1 MLFTMEL
8 SESLR
13 EFVEEGQDWE
23 RKNTSVKGV
32 SIVRMPPYKN
42 RPASLAIEINPVKED
57 GSPMK
62 KKGVYIMS
70 IAELHA
76 FRTAFNNQKI
86 DTLIAALEE
95 VLPERKSSGKQAKSD
110 VLQI

>member
-1 MLFTMEL
+1 MEL
-8 SESLR
+8 SESLK
-13 EFVEEGQDWE
+13 EFIEEGQDWE

-62 KKGVYIMS
+62 KKGVYIMN

-76 FRTAFNNQKI
+76 FRTAFNNEKI

-95 VLPERKSSGKQAKSD
+95 VLPERKSPGKQVKSG
-110 VLQI
+110 VLQL

>member
-8 SESLR
+8 SESLK

-62 KKGVYIMS
+62 KKGG
-70 IAELHA
+70 LHHEHY
-76 FRTAFNNQKI
+76 RTQSVP
-86 DTLIAALEE
+86 DRVQQRE
-95 VLPERKSSGKQAKSD
+95 D
-110 VLQI
+110 